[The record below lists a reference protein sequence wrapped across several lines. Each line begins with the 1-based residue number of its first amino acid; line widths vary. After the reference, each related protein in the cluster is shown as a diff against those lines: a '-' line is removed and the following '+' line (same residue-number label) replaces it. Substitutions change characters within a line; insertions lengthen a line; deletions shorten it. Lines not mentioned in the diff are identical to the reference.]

1 MNSKRVTH
9 KDVAERAGV
18 SVATVSYVLNNGPR
32 PVAPDTRA
40 RVEEAIAE
48 LGYYPNELAR
58 SLRLQQSSTI
68 GLILPNVMNPVFGE
82 IAHELENVCTQE
94 GFLVLLCNSDR
105 QHDREERFIQML
117 RAKQVDGVVI
127 TPHREPLAL
136 IEPLR
141 QARIPVIVLE
151 HDLPDVHCITIDEL
165 QGGRIATKHLIDLG
179 HRRIALLR
187 RTPTSALSTQRIK
200 GYQQALAAANISYDP
215 TLVIECDAGQAAGA
229 QAMHQLLARPEPP
242 TAVFTHND
250 VLAMGALHAIH
261 SAGLAVP
268 HDISVVG
275 YDDITS
281 AAYFAP
287 PLTTVRSP
295 KAEMGV
301 LAGRTILKLVRR
313 TAEEP
318 PQTRILPVELIVRAS
333 TAAPPSSA
341 RQALMGKA
349 PIVPSPES

>member
-1 MNSKRVTH
+1 MCAKRVTH

-32 PVAPDTRA
+32 PVSPETRT

-48 LGYYPNELAR
+48 LGYYPNEVAR

-82 IAHELENVCTQE
+82 IARELESVCTQE

-105 QHDREERFIQML
+105 QHEREKRFIQML

-127 TPHREPLAL
+127 TPHSEPLTL
-136 IEPLR
+136 IEPLL

-151 HDLPDVHCITIDEL
+151 HDLPAVHCIAMDEL
-165 QGGRIATKHLIDLG
+165 QGGRIATQHLIDLG
-179 HRRIALLR
+179 HRRIALIKR
-187 RTPTSALSTQRIK
+187 APTSALSRQRSM
-200 GYQQALAAANISYDP
+200 GYRQTLAAAGIPYDP
-215 TLVIECDAGQAAGA
+215 QLVLECTAGQAAGA
-229 QAMHQLLARPEPP
+229 QAMQQLLTLRDPP

-261 SAGLAVP
+261 SAGLRVP
-268 HDISVVG
+268 DDMSLVG

-281 AAYFAP
+281 AAYFSP
-287 PLTTVRSP
+287 PLTTVCTP
-295 KAEMGV
+295 KAQMGA
-301 LAGRTILKLVRR
+301 LAGQTLLQLVRR
-313 TAEEP
+313 TTEQAP
-318 PQTRILPVELIVRAS
+318 HTRFLPVELIVRSS
-333 TAAPPSSA
+333 TAAPPVRS
-341 RQALMGKA
+341 
-349 PIVPSPES
+349 

>member
-1 MNSKRVTH
+1 MSAKRVTH

-32 PVAPDTRA
+32 PVAPETRLK
-40 RVEEAIAE
+40 VEEAVAE

-68 GLILPNVMNPVFGE
+68 GLILPNVMNPVFAE
-82 IAHELENVCTQE
+82 IAHQLESICTQE

-127 TPHREPLAL
+127 TPHSEPLTL
-136 IEPLR
+136 IQPLV

-151 HDLPDVHCITIDEL
+151 HDLPGIYCIAIDEL
-165 QGGRIATKHLIDLG
+165 QGGRIATQHLIDLG
-179 HRRIALLR
+179 HHRIALLR
-187 RTPTSALSTQRIK
+187 RTPTSALSTQRFV
-200 GYQQALAAANISYDP
+200 GYQQALAAAGLPFDP
-215 TLVIECDAGQAAGA
+215 QLVSECASGQAAGA
-229 QAMHQLLARPEPP
+229 QAMQQFLMLSDPP

-261 SAGLAVP
+261 RAGLTVP
-268 HDISVVG
+268 DDISVVG

-281 AAYFAP
+281 AAYLVP

-301 LAGRTILKLVRR
+301 LAGQTILQLVRR
-313 TAEEP
+313 TGEEP
-318 PQTRILPVELIVRAS
+318 PLTRVLPVELVVRAS
-333 TAAPPSSA
+333 TAPPPGSSYMTA
-341 RQALMGKA
+341 
-349 PIVPSPES
+349 

>member
-32 PVAPDTRA
+32 PVAPETRA

-82 IAHELENVCTQE
+82 IAHELENICTQE

-127 TPHREPLAL
+127 TPHREPVTL
-136 IEPLR
+136 IKPLL
-141 QARIPVIVLE
+141 QAHIPVVVLE
-151 HDLPDVHCITIDEL
+151 HDLPNVHCITLDEV
-165 QGGRIATKHLIDLG
+165 QGGRIATQHLIELG
-179 HRRIALLR
+179 HRRIALIR
-187 RTPTSALSTQRIK
+187 RKPTSALSTQRIT
-200 GYQQALAAANISYDP
+200 GYQQALVAANIPYEP

-229 QAMHQLLARPEPP
+229 QAMQHLLTHAEPP

-250 VLAMGALHAIH
+250 VLAMGALHAIRC
-261 SAGLAVP
+261 AGLRVP
-268 HDISVVG
+268 DDISVIG

-281 AAYFAP
+281 AAYFSP
-287 PLTTVRSP
+287 PLTTMRSP
-295 KAEMGV
+295 KAEMGI
-301 LAGRTILKLVRR
+301 LAGHTILQLVRQK
-313 TAEEP
+313 EP
-318 PQTRILPVELIVRAS
+318 LPLQKITLPVELVVRAS
-333 TAAPPSSA
+333 TAPPA
-341 RQALMGKA
+341 GAQ
-349 PIVPSPES
+349 